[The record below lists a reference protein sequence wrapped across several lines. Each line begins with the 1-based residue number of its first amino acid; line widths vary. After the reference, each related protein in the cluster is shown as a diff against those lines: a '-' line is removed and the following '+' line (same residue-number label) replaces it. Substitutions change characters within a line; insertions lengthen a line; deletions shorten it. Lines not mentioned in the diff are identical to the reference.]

1 MGDVVRKGS
10 IINSLQTTAHT
21 RQHHLNKISFM
32 DVFCRGQPL
41 QDVLVV
47 QVVAEQQDLV
57 VHTKEAT
64 LWELKGDRNRI
75 EVEIL
80 NKKRGHVKE
89 ESLEDND

>member
-1 MGDVVRKGS
+1 MLRLDDAAD
-10 IINSLQTTAHT
+10 SLRTTAHT
-21 RQHHLNKISFM
+21 RQHHLNKISLV

-41 QDVLVV
+41 KDVLVV

-64 LWELKGDRNRI
+64 LWELEGDRNRI

-80 NKKRGHVKE
+80 AKFYK
-89 ESLEDND
+89 